1 LPFVNNAIPAGETN
15 NYGGYNNVAAVN
27 DLSDLFAPGA
37 IPQAPSFS
45 VTHTPS
51 AFNSHTGRTLQL
63 VHVQNV
69 GTSAVSGPVWLV
81 LDDLI
86 PGVALLDAAGTSGVL
101 APLGSPYVSVP
112 LGGDGVLRPFETKT
126 VALEFVGNGGADL
139 QYNPR
144 VLNVTPAP

>member
-1 LPFVNNAIPAGETN
+1 LVIDA
-15 NYGGYNNVAAVN
+15 AAVTG
-27 DLSDLFAPGA
+27 LSSDRHFRHGNSTIDTFTCAAGVWF
-37 IPQAPSFS
+37 QCER
-45 VTHTPS
+45 TKTGNREHTPS

-81 LDDLI
+81 LDDLT